1 VPSYKILTSS
11 STVQVISSTATVDA
25 VMVTIQTLP
34 SNVTAG
40 ITMPAEQFAGNLG
53 EGLLTPYRNVIEQI
67 MGDGKVIA
75 AVGLQTLDA
84 NGLLQDAITWTV
96 GATPPGSPAGPL
108 TVQVTTAL
116 VTPINSTTLLTAYLS
131 ESEAA
136 IDAAYSNLANA
147 PSFE

>member
-1 VPSYKILTSS
+1 
-11 STVQVISSTATVDA
+11 
-25 VMVTIQTLP
+25 MVTIQTLP
-34 SNVTAG
+34 HNVTAG
-40 ITMPAEQFAGNLG
+40 ITIPAETFATNLG
-53 EGLLTPYRNVIEQI
+53 DSMLTPFRNVIEQI

-75 AVGLQTLDA
+75 ASGLQTLDV

-96 GATPPGSPAGPL
+96 GSTPAGSPAGPL

-116 VTPINSTTLLTAYLS
+116 VTPVNSTTLLVNYLN